1 MPSLPKLSSA
11 GMAFLLSLLHLLL
24 SGSAQGAS
32 LREHRLR
39 GSELD
44 PQRGDTPYLPPNA
57 DMLKALEYIES
68 LRQQTGALAPQ
79 EQASLTLDYD
89 TTNMDT
95 DSEKLLSMLRLPSP
109 AQTSQSNIGQGQDQD
124 EDDEEGEGNKENKTQ
139 EWLQAVL
146 NTLQQTKKG
155 PKPAPVR
162 PSAARH
168 ALGKGRRPAKE
179 EDSQVGEGVAY
190 PWTQHASRPHR
201 KYPLMFE
208 DEENGEEEGRV
219 QGRESPFKRTNEN
232 MEGKYT
238 PQNLANLQSVFEE
251 LGRIANAK
259 AGHKRQTEDDGDDD
273 MFKVRNLAYEDVTG
287 GEDWSPLE
295 EQVDKE
301 DEEIDNRQE
310 FDRGF
315 EDDEDDD
322 DDDDNE
328 DDEEIDEVKRSSQLG
343 PREYDPDD
351 YYLLKVLEKTEQQK
365 RELEEEEEQKRELEE
380 EEEQKRELEEE
391 EEQKRELEEEEEQ
404 KRELEEEEEREERR
418 AAQTQYSDKVDPQAI
433 YQLIQI
439 SQKLQI
445 PPEDLMDMLKSGE
458 MTKQDRTPLRT
469 KAQSWTPNDL
479 ARVEDK
485 LTQISSHQKTKIPAE
500 TFFNRLPETQ
510 TSNIPEEIN
519 TEDILKILGLGSVAN
534 QNVPAL
540 KKQKQHTSPPSRFY
554 APAGKQKNY
563 MFSEPNIPEKGTDD
577 YDNTVNED
585 ELSTYLAAQMLA
597 QYPQTANQ
605 KKRTSQSP
613 SQDHQLVLGT
623 FEQAIQDYFDQMD
636 SDKSPPQ
643 KRQSD
648 PKEDTGH
655 MSQKQG
661 LDDDTLL
668 KILNYLNPE
677 TEEGED
683 TDFYAQT
690 VKGL

>member
-24 SGSAQGAS
+24 LGSGSAQGAS

-68 LRQQTGALAPQ
+68 LRQQTGASAPQ

-124 EDDEEGEGNKENKTQ
+124 EDDEGGEGNKENKTH

-190 PWTQHASRPHR
+190 PWTHRASRPHR

-208 DEENGEEEGRV
+208 DEEDGEGEEEGRV

-301 DEEIDNRQE
+301 DEERDNRQE
-310 FDRGF
+310 FDRGL
-315 EDDEDDD
+315 EDDED

-351 YYLLKVLEKTEQQK
+351 YYLLKVLEKTEQEERK

-380 EEEQKRELEEE
+380 E
-391 EEQKRELEEEEEQ
+391 
-404 KRELEEEEEREERR
+404 
-418 AAQTQYSDKVDPQAI
+418 
-433 YQLIQI
+433 
-439 SQKLQI
+439 
-445 PPEDLMDMLKSGE
+445 EDLMDMLKSGE

-485 LTQISSHQKTKIPAE
+485 LTQISSHQKNKIPPE

-554 APAGKQKNY
+554 APAGKQKND
-563 MFSEPNIPEKGTDD
+563 MFSEPNFPEKGKDD

-605 KKRTSQSP
+605 KKRTSQPP

-648 PKEDTGH
+648 PKEDTGN

-668 KILNYLNPE
+668 KILDYLNPE

>member
-11 GMAFLLSLLHLLL
+11 GMAFLLSLLPLLL
-24 SGSAQGAS
+24 LGSGSAQGAS

-44 PQRGDTPYLPPNA
+44 PQRGETPYLPPNA

-68 LRQQTGALAPQ
+68 LRQRTGASAPQ
-79 EQASLTLDYD
+79 EQASLTPDYD

-95 DSEKLLSMLRLPSP
+95 DSEKLLSMLRL
-109 AQTSQSNIGQGQDQD
+109 TH
-124 EDDEEGEGNKENKTQ
+124 
-139 EWLQAVL
+139 EWLQVLL

-168 ALGKGRRPAKE
+168 ALGKGRRPAKV

-190 PWTQHASRPHR
+190 SWSQQQRASRPHR

-208 DEENGEEEGRV
+208 DEEDV

-251 LGRIANAK
+251 LGRMANAK
-259 AGHKRQTEDDGDDD
+259 AGHKRQTEDDEEDEDDGDDDD

-287 GEDWSPLE
+287 GEDWTPLE
-295 EQVDKE
+295 EQVETE
-301 DEEIDNRQE
+301 DEERDN
-310 FDRGF
+310 
-315 EDDEDDD
+315 
-322 DDDDNE
+322 
-328 DDEEIDEVKRSSQLG
+328 
-343 PREYDPDD
+343 
-351 YYLLKVLEKTEQQK
+351 
-365 RELEEEEEQKRELEE
+365 
-380 EEEQKRELEEE
+380 
-391 EEQKRELEEEEEQ
+391 
-404 KRELEEEEEREERR
+404 RELEEEEEREERR

-445 PPEDLMDMLKSGE
+445 PPEDLMDM
-458 MTKQDRTPLRT
+458 TQ
-469 KAQSWTPNDL
+469 
-479 ARVEDK
+479 DK
-485 LTQISSHQKTKIPAE
+485 LTQISSHQKNKIPPE
-500 TFFNRLPETQ
+500 TFFNRRLPETQ
-510 TSNIPEEIN
+510 TSNIPEEID

-534 QNVPAL
+534 QNAPAL

-554 APAGKQKNY
+554 APAGRQKAY
-563 MFSEPNIPEKGTDD
+563 MFSEPNVPEKGKDD
-577 YDNTVNED
+577 YDNSVDED
-585 ELSTYLAAQMLA
+585 ELSAYLAAQMLA
-597 QYPQTANQ
+597 QYPQTANKEDK
-605 KKRTSQSP
+605 KKRASQPP

-643 KRQSD
+643 KRQSE
-648 PKEDTGH
+648 PEEDTGDV
-655 MSQKQG
+655 SQMQG

-668 KILNYLNPE
+668 KILGYLNPE
-677 TEEGED
+677 TEEDED
-683 TDFYAQT
+683 KDLYSKT

>member
-11 GMAFLLSLLHLLL
+11 GMAFLLSLLPLLL
-24 SGSAQGAS
+24 LGPGSAQGAS

-68 LRQQTGALAPQ
+68 LRQRTGASAPQ

-124 EDDEEGEGNKENKTQ
+124 EDDEEGEGNKENKTH

-168 ALGKGRRPAKE
+168 TLGKGRRPAKE

-190 PWTQHASRPHR
+190 PWTQRASRPHR

-208 DEENGEEEGRV
+208 DEEDSEGEEEGRV

-259 AGHKRQTEDDGDDD
+259 AGHKRQTEDDEDDEDDGDDED
-273 MFKVRNLAYEDVTG
+273 MFNVRNLAYEDVTG
-287 GEDWSPLE
+287 GEDWTPLE
-295 EQVDKE
+295 EQVDTE
-301 DEEIDNRQE
+301 VEERDNRQE
-310 FDRGF
+310 FDRGL

-322 DDDDNE
+322 DDGDNE
-328 DDEEIDEVKRSSQLG
+328 DDEEIDEVKRSSQPG
-343 PREYDPDD
+343 PREYDPVD
-351 YYLLKVLEKTEQQK
+351 YYLLKVLEKTEQEERK
-365 RELEEEEEQKRELEE
+365 REL
-380 EEEQKRELEEE
+380 
-391 EEQKRELEEEEEQ
+391 
-404 KRELEEEEEREERR
+404 EEEEREERR
-418 AAQTQYSDKVDPQAI
+418 SAQTQYSDKVDPQAI

-469 KAQSWTPNDL
+469 QAQSWTPNDL

-485 LTQISSHQKTKIPAE
+485 LTQISSHQKNKIPSE
-500 TFFNRLPETQ
+500 TFFNRRLPENQ
-510 TSNIPEEIN
+510 KSNVPEEIN

-534 QNVPAL
+534 QNAPAL
-540 KKQKQHTSPPSRFY
+540 KKQKQHTSPPSRLY
-554 APAGKQKNY
+554 APAGKQKDY
-563 MFSEPNIPEKGTDD
+563 MFSEPNVPEKGKDD
-577 YDNTVNED
+577 YDNTVDED

-597 QYPQTANQ
+597 QYPQTANKADQ
-605 KKRTSQSP
+605 KKRASQPP

-623 FEQAIQDYFDQMD
+623 LEQAIQDYYFDQMD
-636 SDKSPPQ
+636 SDKNPPQ
-643 KRQSD
+643 KRQSE
-648 PKEDTGH
+648 PKEDTGDV
-655 MSQKQG
+655 SQTQG

-668 KILNYLNPE
+668 KILGYLNPE

-683 TDFYAQT
+683 KDLYAKT

>member
-11 GMAFLLSLLHLLL
+11 GMAFLLSLLPLLL
-24 SGSAQGAS
+24 LGSGSAQGAS

-68 LRQQTGALAPQ
+68 LRQRTGASAPQ
-79 EQASLTLDYD
+79 EQASLTPDYD

-95 DSEKLLSMLRLPSP
+95 DSEKLLSMLRLASP

-124 EDDEEGEGNKENKTQ
+124 EDDEEGEGNKENKTH

-162 PSAARH
+162 PSAAHH
-168 ALGKGRRPAKE
+168 ALGKGRRPTKE
-179 EDSQVGEGVAY
+179 EDSQVGEGMAY
-190 PWTQHASRPHR
+190 PWSQRASLPHR

-208 DEENGEEEGRV
+208 DEEDGEEEGKV

-259 AGHKRQTEDDGDDD
+259 AGHKRQTEDDEDDEDDDD

-287 GEDWSPLE
+287 GEDWTPLE
-295 EQVDKE
+295 EQVDTE
-301 DEEIDNRQE
+301 DEERDNRQD
-310 FDRGF
+310 FDRGL
-315 EDDEDDD
+315 ED

-328 DDEEIDEVKRSSQLG
+328 DDEEIDEVKRSSQPG

-351 YYLLKVLEKTEQQK
+351 YYLLKVLEKTEQ
-365 RELEEEEEQKRELEE
+365 EER
-380 EEEQKRELEEE
+380 KRELEEE

-418 AAQTQYSDKVDPQAI
+418 ATPTQYSDKVDPQAI
-433 YQLIQI
+433 YKLIQI

-469 KAQSWTPNDL
+469 QAQSWTPNDL

-485 LTQISSHQKTKIPAE
+485 LTQISSHQKNKIPPE
-500 TFFNRLPETQ
+500 TFFNRRLPETQ
-510 TSNIPEEIN
+510 TSNVLEEIN

-534 QNVPAL
+534 QNAPAL
-540 KKQKQHTSPPSRFY
+540 KKHKQHTSPPSRFY
-554 APAGKQKNY
+554 APAGKQKDY
-563 MFSEPNIPEKGTDD
+563 MLSEPNVPEKGKND
-577 YDNTVNED
+577 YDNTVDED

-597 QYPQTANQ
+597 QYPQTANKADQ
-605 KKRTSQSP
+605 KKRASQPP

-623 FEQAIQDYFDQMD
+623 FEEAIQDYFDQMD

-643 KRQSD
+643 KRQSE
-648 PKEDTGH
+648 PEEDMGDV
-655 MSQKQG
+655 SQTQG

-668 KILNYLNPE
+668 KILGYLNPE

-683 TDFYAQT
+683 KDLYTKT
-690 VKGL
+690 VKGI

>member
-24 SGSAQGAS
+24 LGSGSAQGAS

-68 LRQQTGALAPQ
+68 LRQRTGASAPQ

-109 AQTSQSNIGQGQDQD
+109 AQTR
-124 EDDEEGEGNKENKTQ
+124 EGNKENKTH

-155 PKPAPVR
+155 PKPAP
-162 PSAARH
+162 
-168 ALGKGRRPAKE
+168 
-179 EDSQVGEGVAY
+179 GVAY
-190 PWTQHASRPHR
+190 PWTQRASRPHR
-201 KYPLMFE
+201 KYPLI
-208 DEENGEEEGRV
+208 V

-273 MFKVRNLAYEDVTG
+273 DDMFKVRNLAYEDVTG

-295 EQVDKE
+295 EQMDKG
-301 DEEIDNRQE
+301 DEERDNRQE
-310 FDRGF
+310 FDRGL
-315 EDDEDDD
+315 EDDED

-328 DDEEIDEVKRSSQLG
+328 DDEEID
-343 PREYDPDD
+343 
-351 YYLLKVLEKTEQQK
+351 
-365 RELEEEEEQKRELEE
+365 
-380 EEEQKRELEEE
+380 
-391 EEQKRELEEEEEQ
+391 ELEEEEEQ

-485 LTQISSHQKTKIPAE
+485 LTQISSHQKNKIPPE

-534 QNVPAL
+534 QNAPAL

-563 MFSEPNIPEKGTDD
+563 MFSEPNVPEKGKDD

-605 KKRTSQSP
+605 KKRTSQPP
-613 SQDHQLVLGT
+613 SQDHQL
-623 FEQAIQDYFDQMD
+623 
-636 SDKSPPQ
+636 
-643 KRQSD
+643 SD
-648 PKEDTGH
+648 PKEDTGNV
-655 MSQKQG
+655 SQTQG

-668 KILNYLNPE
+668 KILDYLNPE

-683 TDFYAQT
+683 KDLYAQT

>member
-1 MPSLPKLSSA
+1 
-11 GMAFLLSLLHLLL
+11 
-24 SGSAQGAS
+24 
-32 LREHRLR
+32 
-39 GSELD
+39 
-44 PQRGDTPYLPPNA
+44 
-57 DMLKALEYIES
+57 
-68 LRQQTGALAPQ
+68 
-79 EQASLTLDYD
+79 
-89 TTNMDT
+89 
-95 DSEKLLSMLRLPSP
+95 
-109 AQTSQSNIGQGQDQD
+109 
-124 EDDEEGEGNKENKTQ
+124 
-139 EWLQAVL
+139 
-146 NTLQQTKKG
+146 
-155 PKPAPVR
+155 
-162 PSAARH
+162 
-168 ALGKGRRPAKE
+168 
-179 EDSQVGEGVAY
+179 
-190 PWTQHASRPHR
+190 
-201 KYPLMFE
+201 
-208 DEENGEEEGRV
+208 
-219 QGRESPFKRTNEN
+219 
-232 MEGKYT
+232 
-238 PQNLANLQSVFEE
+238 
-251 LGRIANAK
+251 
-259 AGHKRQTEDDGDDD
+259 
-273 MFKVRNLAYEDVTG
+273 
-287 GEDWSPLE
+287 
-295 EQVDKE
+295 
-301 DEEIDNRQE
+301 
-310 FDRGF
+310 
-315 EDDEDDD
+315 
-322 DDDDNE
+322 
-328 DDEEIDEVKRSSQLG
+328 
-343 PREYDPDD
+343 
-351 YYLLKVLEKTEQQK
+351 
-365 RELEEEEEQKRELEE
+365 
-380 EEEQKRELEEE
+380 
-391 EEQKRELEEEEEQ
+391 
-404 KRELEEEEEREERR
+404 
-418 AAQTQYSDKVDPQAI
+418 
-433 YQLIQI
+433 
-439 SQKLQI
+439 
-445 PPEDLMDMLKSGE
+445 MDMLKSGE